1 MFRNRLV
8 QWILSKLFPYN
19 DMLTTPAFDTPS
31 SWDKQKRRENEEFYG
46 GQDGTGRWEG

>member
-19 DMLTTPAFDTPS
+19 GMLVTESFITDS
-31 SWDKQKRRENEEFYG
+31 SWDKQKRRETEEFYG
-46 GQDGTGRWEG
+46 GQDGTGRY